1 MSLNNIINYLKY
13 YTTAKTA
20 HGVHSPFVYKFVTE
34 LLENSN
40 EDYYYSVG
48 DENSME
54 QDAGIQLENEIN
66 GVDINNG
73 PSFHED
79 TNYYQNSAGTNA
91 ATGNTIDTNN
101 DESGGSESFLNAMK
115 FFEKNIKRN
124 PSLSPDE
131 LDRRRRNGTC
141 FKCNLPGHYANKC
154 SAPPHSQSKKF

>member
-1 MSLNNIINYLKY
+1 
-13 YTTAKTA
+13 
-20 HGVHSPFVYKFVTE
+20 
-34 LLENSN
+34 
-40 EDYYYSVG
+40 
-48 DENSME
+48 ME

-79 TNYYQNSAGTNA
+79 NNYSAGTA
-91 ATGNTIDTNN
+91 AAAAELT
-101 DESGGSESFLNAMK
+101 DESATAGESFLNAMK

-124 PSLSPDE
+124 PSLSPEE